1 MASVREFPR
10 PRNLK
15 ELRRIIGLTS
25 YYQKFIQGFAKLAQP
40 LHHITKKD
48 VEFRWSSECQV
59 SFECLEQKLCSA
71 PVLAFPNFERDY
83 VLETDASIQGIAAV
97 LAQQQEDGKLH
108 PVAYASRALNPAEK
122 NYAITELETLAVVWA
137 VTHFH
142 SYLYGHEVTIY
153 TDHSAVKAVLET
165 PNPTGKHARW
175 WTRIYG
181 LGLKKLNI
189 LYRPGRENADALSR
203 APVDSTVSVASITS
217 AEDETIS
224 TLLDLEPNHHHSVN
238 SFVAEQRKDPWIE
251 SMVFYLEDGQ
261 LPED

>member
-1 MASVREFPR
+1 M
-10 PRNLK
+10 
-15 ELRRIIGLTS
+15 
-25 YYQKFIQGFAKLAQP
+25 
-40 LHHITKKD
+40 
-48 VEFRWSSECQV
+48 
-59 SFECLEQKLCSA
+59 
-71 PVLAFPNFERDY
+71 
-83 VLETDASIQGIAAV
+83 
-97 LAQQQEDGKLH
+97 
-108 PVAYASRALNPAEK
+108 AYASRALNPAEK

-189 LYRPGRENADALSR
+189 LYRPGRENVDALSR

-224 TLLDLEPNHHHSVN
+224 TLLDLDRTQPPPFCEFLCGRTEEGPLDRINGVLSRGW
-238 SFVAEQRKDPWIE
+238 STA
-251 SMVFYLEDGQ
+251 
-261 LPED
+261 